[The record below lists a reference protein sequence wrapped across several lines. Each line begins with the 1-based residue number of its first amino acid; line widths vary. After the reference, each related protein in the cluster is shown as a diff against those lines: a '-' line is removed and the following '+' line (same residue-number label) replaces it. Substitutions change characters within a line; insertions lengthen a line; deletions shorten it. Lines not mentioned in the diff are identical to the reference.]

1 MAGHSH
7 AANVAIRKGA
17 QDKKRAKLFT
27 KLTKEIMVAAKL
39 GGVDPDS
46 NPRLRLALKKARG
59 QSLPKDTITRALKK
73 ASGDAGGDNYDEI
86 SMEGYGPGGVAV
98 YCDVLTDNRNRAA
111 GEIRYAFTKGGGNLG
126 TFGCVAY
133 MFNRK
138 GVIAT
143 GHGMD
148 EDTVMIAALE
158 SGADDVEGIG
168 NDAFEIV
175 TDPAVLEDV
184 ANALEAAGIS
194 VSSEAVLFVPD
205 SRVSVTGDDAMM
217 LLKML
222 DLLDDCD
229 DVQTV
234 YHNAD
239 IATEAIEAYSNS

>member
-73 ASGDAGGDNYDEI
+73 ASGDAGGDNFDEI
-86 SMEGYGPGGVAV
+86 AMEGYGPGGVAV

-111 GEIRYAFTKGGGNLG
+111 GDIRHAFTKGGGNLG
-126 TFGCVAY
+126 TSGCVAY
-133 MFNRK
+133 MFNRR

-143 GHGMD
+143 ASGVD
-148 EDTVMIAALE
+148 EEVVMMAAIDA
-158 SGADDVEGIG
+158 GADDVEGIG
-168 NDAFEIV
+168 EGAFEIV
-175 TDPAVLEDV
+175 TEPSE
-184 ANALEAAGIS
+184 LEAVAKSLEEAGVS
-194 VSSEAVLFVPD
+194 VTSEAVLFVPD
-205 SRVSVTGDDAMM
+205 SRVAVVGEDAMG
-217 LLKML
+217 LLRLL

-234 YHNAD
+234 YHNAEISAD
-239 IATEAIEAYSNS
+239 AIEAYSNS